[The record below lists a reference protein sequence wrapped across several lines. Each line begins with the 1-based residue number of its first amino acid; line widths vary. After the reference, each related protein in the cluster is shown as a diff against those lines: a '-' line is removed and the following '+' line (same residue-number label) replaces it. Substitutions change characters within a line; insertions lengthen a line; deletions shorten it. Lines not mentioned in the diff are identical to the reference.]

1 MAPRVM
7 LNCWLVAMWLWIQ
20 SRGRS
25 VVWVLRSRHSFG
37 LLPHFG
43 IGERLGFRSFR
54 SIEYVPPRRRLW
66 SRQDKGLLFCGHYVV
81 KHYKLVSVR
90 RWATKEQAM
99 ADHYIPRL
107 GGKYGG

>member
-1 MAPRVM
+1 MAPRAIA
-7 LNCWLVAMWLWIQ
+7 NCLIVAVWLWIQ

-25 VVWVLRSRHSFG
+25 VIWLLRSRHSFG

-43 IGERLGFRSFR
+43 IGQRLGFRSFR
-54 SIEYVPPRRRLW
+54 SVEYVPPRNRLW

-81 KHYKLVSVR
+81 KHYRLVAVR

-99 ADHYIPRL
+99 ADIYFPR
-107 GGKYGG
+107 GR